1 VTIWICRWRM
11 NTLVTSQ
18 YQPRLS
24 SITKIFSRWI
34 SKSDWN
40 IQIKLNYF
48 SIRLSE
54 PIWYLSQYCSCD
66 TESLTWACMTLISQY
81 CSCDTESLTWACMTL
96 ISQYCSC
103 DTESLTWACMT
114 LISQYC
120 SSETEYSSENELL
133 TWAYMTHLTEHNNNN
148 IIIII
153 NSLFIEGY
161 TIS

>member
-1 VTIWICRWRM
+1 MTIWICRWRM

-96 ISQYCSC
+96 ISQYCS
-103 DTESLTWACMT
+103 
-114 LISQYC
+114 
-120 SSETEYSSENELL
+120 SETEYSSENELL